1 MISQCKIKIFSWLE
15 KRALKNKLWIDY
27 LIKPVLLI
35 MAEREEG
42 LLLYVHYE
50 KTMIPYLFAVGYQN
64 YARLGLVNLRISQ
77 IRISVYIAPYFQK
90 GKHVIQ
96 HMNGL

>member
-15 KRALKNKLWIDY
+15 ERALKNKTYKLWIHY
-27 LIKPVLLI
+27 LVKPVLLN

-50 KTMIPYLFAVGYQN
+50 KTMTL
-64 YARLGLVNLRISQ
+64 LSCCRISELCKTGSGVLES
-77 IRISVYIAPYFQK
+77 I
-90 GKHVIQ
+90 
-96 HMNGL
+96 